1 MRVERYTANK
11 APQWDKFVEDSKNGT
26 FLFLRKYMDYHSNRF
41 KDHSLMYYD
50 EKERLIALMPA
61 NEKGTTLHSH
71 QGLTY
76 GGLVLSPKA
85 KINDVGRMMEVTRE
99 YLKGMGFERWMYK
112 QIPAVYHRLPA
123 EEDEYWLWR
132 MGARMTDCNVM
143 SAIPLKGERII
154 IESSRRNNRN
164 RLQKQGYTIK
174 HKARLEDFWPILTDN
189 LQLRFGAK
197 PVHTFEEMSLLMERF
212 PKNIECVTVKDET
225 GKVMA
230 GTLLYL
236 TETVVK
242 TQYTSASPE
251 GKKKKVLD
259 LMLTNL
265 IEEYAEKENYRWF
278 EFGTSMAENGID
290 LNDSLLD
297 QKEGFGGRTVACRIY
312 EIEI

>member
-1 MRVERYTANK
+1 MRVERYTTNK

-26 FLFLRKYMDYHSNRF
+26 FLFLRKYMDYHSDRF

-50 EKERLIALMPA
+50 EKERLVVLMPA

-85 KINDVGRMMEVTRE
+85 KINDVGRTMEVTRE

-164 RLQKQGYTIK
+164 RLQKQGYTIE

>member
-1 MRVERYTANK
+1 MRVERYTTNK

-26 FLFLRKYMDYHSNRF
+26 FLFLRKYMDYHSDRF

-50 EKERLIALMPA
+50 EKERLVVLMPA

-85 KINDVGRMMEVTRE
+85 KINDVGRMMEMTKE

-164 RLQKQGYTIK
+164 RLQKQGYTIE

>member
-1 MRVERYTANK
+1 MRVERYTTNK

-26 FLFLRKYMDYHSNRF
+26 FLFLRKYMDYHSDRF

-85 KINDVGRMMEVTRE
+85 KINDVGRMMEMTKE

-164 RLQKQGYTIK
+164 RLQKQGYTIE

-197 PVHTFEEMSLLMERF
+197 PVHTFEEMSLRMERF
-212 PKNIECVTVKDET
+212 PKNRACVTAKDET

>member
-1 MRVERYTANK
+1 MRVERYTTNK

-26 FLFLRKYMDYHSNRF
+26 FLFLRKYMDYHSDRF

-50 EKERLIALMPA
+50 EKERLVALMPA

-164 RLQKQGYTIK
+164 RLQKQGYTIE
-174 HKARLEDFWPILTDN
+174 HKARLEDFWPVLTDN